1 MASVFTGKYEMDSNG
16 VNRIIDEYGNSMIA
30 MRMVRWRDTNEF
42 KLDIRKYRFD
52 ENGETPNKGI
62 TFLTEE
68 GPGELAKALL
78 EEGYGNSDDIA
89 ESLYKT
95 RPDICNR
102 VLDLMDGKKLDEPD
116 REDDGTIEDLYDP
129 REVLG

>member
-1 MASVFTGKYEMDSNG
+1 MGAAFNGKYEMDHNG
-16 VNRIIDEYGNSMIA
+16 VNRIIDEYGNSMLA
-30 MRMVRWRDTNEF
+30 MRMVRWRETNDF

-52 ENGETPNKGI
+52 ENGETPSKGI

-78 EEGYGNSDDIA
+78 EEGYGDAEHLA

-95 RPDICNR
+95 RPDICNKI
-102 VLDLMDGKKLDEPD
+102 LDLMDGKKLDEPD
-116 REDDGTIEDLYDP
+116 KDENSIEDLYDP